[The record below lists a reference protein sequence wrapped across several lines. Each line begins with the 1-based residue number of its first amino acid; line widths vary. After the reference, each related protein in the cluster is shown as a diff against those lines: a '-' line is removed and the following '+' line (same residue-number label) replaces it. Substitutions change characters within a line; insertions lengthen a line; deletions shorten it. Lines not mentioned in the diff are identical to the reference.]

1 LKDEF
6 EYENIDKENDI
17 DEDKKEIVFN
27 EIDDNQEELE
37 VLQLKD
43 DVLPTALVP
52 LEEISTLMM

>member
-1 LKDEF
+1 MKDEF